1 MRLFLCEKPSQGKDI
16 GRILGATQRGEGCLN
31 ASGVTVTWCIG
42 HLVEAAAPE
51 VYDAALKRW
60 SLEQLPI
67 IPQQWRVEVKPKT
80 ATQFKV
86 VKALLAKATQ
96 LVIAT
101 DADREGELIAREI
114 IDLCGYRGPIERLW
128 LSALNDAS
136 IRTALAKLRPSAE
149 TLPMY
154 YSALARSRAD
164 WLVGMNLSRLFT
176 VLGRQAGYDGVL
188 SVGRVQTPTLKLVVD
203 RDREIAAFVSVPY
216 WAIDVSLSAGGQTF
230 TAQWVAPDASTD
242 DAGRCL
248 RQPVAQQAAQQIRA
262 AGSAQVVSVETER
275 VREGPP
281 LLFDLGTLQEVCS
294 KQLGLDVQE
303 TLEIAQALYE
313 THKATTYPRS
323 DSGYLPESMFAEVP
337 TVLDSLL
344 KTDPTL
350 AQIMGQLDRTQRS
363 RAWNDGKVTAHHG
376 IIPTLEPANLSAMSE
391 KERALYRL
399 IRAHYLAQF
408 LPHHEF
414 DRTVADL
421 SCGQQKLVAT
431 GKQVVARGW
440 RLVLAE
446 SEREGSAD
454 EDGDAP
460 VRTQV
465 LPALRDG
472 MACQVAG
479 ADIKALKTMP
489 PKPYTQGELVKAM
502 KGVAKLVDDPRL
514 KQKLKETTGI
524 GTEATRASTIT
535 GLLDRGY
542 LLRKGRAIR
551 ASDAAFTL
559 IDAVPAA
566 IADPGMTAIW
576 EQALDMIEA
585 GQMTLDTFI
594 AKQSAWVAQLVQE
607 HRGTTLSIALPP
619 SPPCPQCGTQ
629 MHQRA
634 GRNGAL
640 VHYAHLKDRNLP
652 KSAQLHTADGSCLW
666 LHEMGFPQ
674 SHVLPQNALDL
685 QYRGCALL
693 HAVPRNNDF
702 LGLCVGKVGAAVR
715 HKTVIG
721 IIEGH
726 FGIGL
731 GHDRVIV
738 HLG

>member
-31 ASGVTVTWCIG
+31 GSGVTVTWCIG

-350 AQIMGQLDRTQRS
+350 APIMGQLDRAQRS
-363 RAWNDGKVTAHHG
+363 RAWNDSKVTAHHG

-391 KERALYRL
+391 KEQAVYRL

-431 GKQVVARGW
+431 GKQVVVKGW
-440 RLVLAE
+440 LLVLAE
-446 SEREGSAD
+446 PEREGSAD

-460 VRTQV
+460 RSQV

-502 KGVAKLVDDPRL
+502 KGVARFVTDPRL
-514 KQKLKETTGI
+514 KQKLKDTTGI
-524 GTEATRASTIT
+524 GTEATRANIIS
-535 GLLDRGY
+535 GLIARGY
-542 LLRKGRAIR
+542 IVKKGRSIR

-566 IADPGMTAIW
+566 IADPGTTAVW

-585 GQMTLDTFI
+585 GQLTLDVFI
-594 AKQSAWVAQLVQE
+594 GKQAAWISQLIAQY
-607 HRGTTLSIALPP
+607 GSTSLSIKVPQGPA
-619 SPPCPQCGTQ
+619 CPQCGAPTR
-629 MHQRA
+629 QRTGKSGPFWSCSRYPDCKGTLPVETGTSKRGA
-634 GRNGAL
+634 SRPRKSGR
-640 VHYAHLKDRNLP
+640 K
-652 KSAQLHTADGSCLW
+652 GS
-666 LHEMGFPQ
+666 
-674 SHVLPQNALDL
+674 
-685 QYRGCALL
+685 
-693 HAVPRNNDF
+693 
-702 LGLCVGKVGAAVR
+702 
-715 HKTVIG
+715 
-721 IIEGH
+721 
-726 FGIGL
+726 
-731 GHDRVIV
+731 
-738 HLG
+738 

>member
-80 ATQFKV
+80 AMQFKV

-136 IRTALAKLRPSAE
+136 IRTALGKLRPSSD

-203 RDREIAAFVSVPY
+203 RDREIAAFKSVPF
-216 WAIDVSLSAGGQTF
+216 WGIDVSLSAEGQAF
-230 TAQWVAPDASTD
+230 AALWVAPDGCTD

-248 RQPVAQQAAQQIRA
+248 QQPVAQQAAQQIRA
-262 AGSAQVVSVETER
+262 AGSVQVVSIETER

-294 KQLGLDVQE
+294 RQLGLDVQE

-313 THKATTYPRS
+313 TYKATTYPRS

-337 TVLDSLL
+337 AVLDSLL
-344 KTDPTL
+344 KTDPSL
-350 AQIMGQLDRTQRS
+350 RPIMGQLDRSQRS

-376 IIPTLEPANLSAMSE
+376 IIPTLEPANLSALSE
-391 KERALYRL
+391 KELAVYRL

-414 DRTVADL
+414 DRTVAEF
-421 SCGQQKLVAT
+421 SCGQQMLAAT
-431 GKQVVARGW
+431 GKQVVIKGW
-440 RLVLAE
+440 RLVLVE
-446 SEREGSAD
+446 PQAD
-454 EDGDAP
+454 EDGDAAA
-460 VRTQV
+460 RSQV
-465 LPALRDG
+465 LPPLREG
-472 MACQVAG
+472 LACQVAEVE
-479 ADIKALKTMP
+479 IKALKTMP
-489 PKPYTQGELVKAM
+489 PKPYTQGELVKSM
-502 KGVAKLVDDPRL
+502 KGVARFVTDPRL
-514 KQKLKETTGI
+514 KQKLKDTTGI
-524 GTEATRASTIT
+524 GTEATRANIISVLIA
-535 GLLDRGY
+535 RGY
-542 LLRKGRAIR
+542 IVKKGRSIR

-566 IADPGMTAIW
+566 IADPGTTAVW
-576 EQALDMIEA
+576 EQALDMIEV
-585 GQMTLDTFI
+585 GQLTLDVFLSKQAAWISQLI
-594 AKQSAWVAQLVQE
+594 AQYGSMS
-607 HRGTTLSIALPP
+607 LSIKLPHGP
-619 SPPCPQCGTQ
+619 ACPQCGAPTR
-629 MHQRA
+629 QRT
-634 GRNGAL
+634 GKSGPFWSCSRYPDCNGT
-640 VHYAHLKDRNLP
+640 LP
-652 KSAQLHTADGSCLW
+652 VESGPPK
-666 LHEMGFPQ
+666 
-674 SHVLPQNALDL
+674 
-685 QYRGCALL
+685 RGAS
-693 HAVPRNNDF
+693 RSRSSSR
-702 LGLCVGKVGAAVR
+702 KGA
-715 HKTVIG
+715 
-721 IIEGH
+721 
-726 FGIGL
+726 
-731 GHDRVIV
+731 
-738 HLG
+738 

>member
-16 GRILGATQRGEGCLN
+16 GRNLGATQRGEGCLN
-31 ASGVTVTWCIG
+31 GSGVTITWCIG

-86 VKALLAKATQ
+86 VKALLAKATH

-136 IRTALAKLRPSAE
+136 IRTALSKLRPSSD

-203 RDREIAAFVSVPY
+203 RDREITAFVSLPY
-216 WAIDVSLSAGGQTF
+216 WAIDVSLSVGGQSF
-230 TAQWVAPDASTD
+230 TAQWVAPDACTD
-242 DAGRCL
+242 DTGRCL
-248 RQPVAQQAAQQIRA
+248 QQPVAQQAAQQIRA
-262 AGSAQVVSVETER
+262 AGSVQVVSVETER

-323 DSGYLPESMFAEVP
+323 DSGYLPESMLAEVP

-350 AQIMGQLDRTQRS
+350 GPIMGQLDRSQRS
-363 RAWNDGKVTAHHG
+363 RAWNDDKVTAHHG

-391 KERALYRL
+391 KERAVFRL

-414 DRTVADL
+414 DRTVAEL

-431 GKQVVARGW
+431 GKQVVVKGW
-440 RLVLAE
+440 RLVLDE
-446 SEREGSAD
+446 PEREGSAD
-454 EDGDAP
+454 KDADASA
-460 VRTQV
+460 RSQV
-465 LPALRDG
+465 LPALREA
-472 MACQVAG
+472 MACQIAG

-502 KGVAKLVDDPRL
+502 KGVARFVTDPRL
-514 KQKLKETTGI
+514 KQKLKDTTGI
-524 GTEATRASTIT
+524 GTEATRANIIS
-535 GLLDRGY
+535 GLIARGY
-542 LLRKGRAIR
+542 IVKKGRAIR

-566 IADPGMTAIW
+566 IADPGTTAVW

-585 GQMTLDTFI
+585 GQLTLDVFI
-594 AKQSAWVAQLVQE
+594 SKQAAWISQLIAQY
-607 HRGTTLSIALPP
+607 GSMSLSIKLAHGPA
-619 SPPCPQCGTQ
+619 CPQCGASTR
-629 MHQRA
+629 QRTGKSGPFWSCSRYPDCKGTLPVESGPPKRGA
-634 GRNGAL
+634 SRSRSSGRKGA
-640 VHYAHLKDRNLP
+640 
-652 KSAQLHTADGSCLW
+652 
-666 LHEMGFPQ
+666 
-674 SHVLPQNALDL
+674 
-685 QYRGCALL
+685 
-693 HAVPRNNDF
+693 
-702 LGLCVGKVGAAVR
+702 
-715 HKTVIG
+715 
-721 IIEGH
+721 
-726 FGIGL
+726 
-731 GHDRVIV
+731 
-738 HLG
+738 

>member
-31 ASGVTVTWCIG
+31 GSGVTITWCIG

-86 VKALLAKATQ
+86 VKALLAKATH

-136 IRTALAKLRPSAE
+136 IRTALGKLRPSSD

-176 VLGRQAGYDGVL
+176 LLGRQAGYDGVL

-203 RDREIAAFVSVPY
+203 RDREIAAFKSAPF
-216 WAIDVSLSAGGQTF
+216 WAIDVSLSTEGQAF
-230 TAQWVAPDASTD
+230 SAQWVAPDGCTD

-248 RQPVAQQAAQQIRA
+248 QQPVAQQAAQQIRA

-294 KQLGLDVQE
+294 RQLGLDVQE
-303 TLEIAQALYE
+303 TLQIAQALYE

-344 KTDPTL
+344 KTDPSL
-350 AQIMGQLDRTQRS
+350 RPIMGQLDRTQRS

-376 IIPTLEPANLSAMSE
+376 IIPTLEPANLSVMSE
-391 KERALYRL
+391 KERAVYRL

-414 DRTVADL
+414 DRTVAEL

-431 GKQVVARGW
+431 GKQVVVKGW
-440 RLVLAE
+440 RLVLDE
-446 SEREGSAD
+446 PEREGSAD
-454 EDGDAP
+454 EDADASA
-460 VRTQV
+460 RSQV
-465 LPALRDG
+465 LPALREA
-472 MACQVAG
+472 MACQIAG

-502 KGVAKLVDDPRL
+502 KGVARFVTDPRL
-514 KQKLKETTGI
+514 KQKLKDTTGI
-524 GTEATRASTIT
+524 GTEATRANIISGLIT
-535 GLLDRGY
+535 RGY
-542 LLRKGRAIR
+542 IVKKGRSIR

-566 IADPGMTAIW
+566 
-576 EQALDMIEA
+576 A
-585 GQMTLDTFI
+585 GQLTLDVFI
-594 AKQSAWVAQLVQE
+594 GKQAAWISQLIAQY
-607 HRGTTLSIALPP
+607 GSMSLSIKLAHGPA
-619 SPPCPQCGTQ
+619 CPQCGASTR
-629 MHQRA
+629 QRTGKSGPFWSCSRYPDCKGTLPVESGPPKRGA
-634 GRNGAL
+634 SRSRSSGRKGA
-640 VHYAHLKDRNLP
+640 
-652 KSAQLHTADGSCLW
+652 
-666 LHEMGFPQ
+666 
-674 SHVLPQNALDL
+674 
-685 QYRGCALL
+685 
-693 HAVPRNNDF
+693 
-702 LGLCVGKVGAAVR
+702 
-715 HKTVIG
+715 
-721 IIEGH
+721 
-726 FGIGL
+726 
-731 GHDRVIV
+731 
-738 HLG
+738 

>member
-350 AQIMGQLDRTQRS
+350 AQIMGQVDRTQRS

-502 KGVAKLVDDPRL
+502 KGVARFVTDPRL
-514 KQKLKETTGI
+514 KQKLKDTTGI
-524 GTEATRASTIT
+524 GTEATRANIIS
-535 GLLDRGY
+535 GLIARGY
-542 LLRKGRAIR
+542 IVKKGRSIR

-566 IADPGMTAIW
+566 IADPGTTAVW
-576 EQALDMIEA
+576 EQALDMIEG
-585 GQMTLDTFI
+585 GQLTLDVFI
-594 AKQSAWVAQLVQE
+594 GKQAAWISQLIAQY
-607 HRGTTLSIALPP
+607 GSTSLSIKVPQGPA
-619 SPPCPQCGTQ
+619 CPQCGAPTR
-629 MHQRA
+629 QRTGKSGPFWSCSRYPDCKGTLPVA
-634 GRNGAL
+634 TGTSRRGASRPRRTSGGGRKGA
-640 VHYAHLKDRNLP
+640 
-652 KSAQLHTADGSCLW
+652 
-666 LHEMGFPQ
+666 
-674 SHVLPQNALDL
+674 
-685 QYRGCALL
+685 
-693 HAVPRNNDF
+693 
-702 LGLCVGKVGAAVR
+702 
-715 HKTVIG
+715 
-721 IIEGH
+721 
-726 FGIGL
+726 
-731 GHDRVIV
+731 
-738 HLG
+738 

>member
-31 ASGVTVTWCIG
+31 GSGVTITWCIG

-86 VKALLAKATQ
+86 VKALLAKATH

-136 IRTALAKLRPSAE
+136 IRTALSKLRPSSD

-203 RDREIAAFVSVPY
+203 RDREIAAFKSVPF
-216 WAIDVSLSAGGQTF
+216 WAIDVSLSAEGQAF
-230 TAQWVAPDASTD
+230 SAQWVAPDGCTD

-248 RQPVAQQAAQQIRA
+248 QQPVAQQAAQQIRA

-294 KQLGLDVQE
+294 RQLGLDVQE
-303 TLEIAQALYE
+303 TLQIAQALYE

-337 TVLDSLL
+337 TVLDSLF
-344 KTDPTL
+344 KTDPSL
-350 AQIMGQLDRTQRS
+350 RPIMGQLDRSQRS

-376 IIPTLEPANLSAMSE
+376 IIPTLEPANLSALSE
-391 KERALYRL
+391 KELAVYRL

-408 LPHHEF
+408 LPYHEF
-414 DRTVADL
+414 DRTVAEF
-421 SCGQQKLVAT
+421 SCGRQTLVAT
-431 GKQVVARGW
+431 GKQVVIKGW

-446 SEREGSAD
+446 PQAD
-454 EDGDAP
+454 EDCVDAA
-460 VRTQV
+460 RSQV
-465 LPALRDG
+465 LPPLREG
-472 MACQVAG
+472 LACQVAE
-479 ADIKALKTMP
+479 AEIKALKTMP
-489 PKPYTQGELVKAM
+489 PKPYTQGELVKSM
-502 KGVAKLVDDPRL
+502 KGIARFVTDPRL
-514 KQKLKETTGI
+514 KQKLKDTTGI
-524 GTEATRASTIT
+524 GTEATRANIISVLIA
-535 GLLDRGY
+535 RGY
-542 LLRKGRAIR
+542 IVKKGRSIR

-566 IADPGMTAIW
+566 IADPGTTAVW

-585 GQMTLDTFI
+585 GQLTLDVFLSKQAAWISQLI
-594 AKQSAWVAQLVQE
+594 AQYGSMS
-607 HRGTTLSIALPP
+607 LSIKLPHGP
-619 SPPCPQCGTQ
+619 ACPQCGAATR
-629 MHQRA
+629 QRTGKSGPFWSCSRYPDCKGTLPVESGPPKRGA
-634 GRNGAL
+634 SRSRSSGRKGA
-640 VHYAHLKDRNLP
+640 
-652 KSAQLHTADGSCLW
+652 
-666 LHEMGFPQ
+666 
-674 SHVLPQNALDL
+674 
-685 QYRGCALL
+685 
-693 HAVPRNNDF
+693 
-702 LGLCVGKVGAAVR
+702 
-715 HKTVIG
+715 
-721 IIEGH
+721 
-726 FGIGL
+726 
-731 GHDRVIV
+731 
-738 HLG
+738 

>member
-16 GRILGATQRGEGCLN
+16 GRILGATRRGEGCLN
-31 ASGVTVTWCIG
+31 GSGVTITWCIG

-86 VKALLAKATQ
+86 VKALLAKATH

-136 IRTALAKLRPSAE
+136 IRTALGKLRPSSD

-203 RDREIAAFVSVPY
+203 RDREITAFVSLPY
-216 WAIDVSLSAGGQTF
+216 WAIDVSLSAEGQAF
-230 TAQWVAPDASTD
+230 SAQWVAPDACTD
-242 DAGRCL
+242 DTGRCL
-248 RQPVAQQAAQQIRA
+248 QQPVAQQAAQQIRA
-262 AGSAQVVSVETER
+262 AGSVQVVSVETER

-323 DSGYLPESMFAEVP
+323 DSGYLPESMLAEVP

-350 AQIMGQLDRTQRS
+350 GPIMGQLDRSQRS
-363 RAWNDGKVTAHHG
+363 RAWNDDKVTAHHG

-391 KERALYRL
+391 KERAVFRL

-408 LPHHEF
+408 LPNHEF
-414 DRTVADL
+414 DRTVAEL

-431 GKQVVARGW
+431 GKQVVVKGW
-440 RLVLAE
+440 RLVLDE
-446 SEREGSAD
+446 PEREGSAD
-454 EDGDAP
+454 KDADASA
-460 VRTQV
+460 RSQV
-465 LPALRDG
+465 LPALREA
-472 MACQVAG
+472 MACQIAG

-502 KGVAKLVDDPRL
+502 KGVARFVTDPRL
-514 KQKLKETTGI
+514 KQKLKDTTGI
-524 GTEATRASTIT
+524 GTEATRANIIS
-535 GLLDRGY
+535 GLIARGY
-542 LLRKGRAIR
+542 IVKKGRSIR

-566 IADPGMTAIW
+566 IADPGTTAVW

-585 GQMTLDTFI
+585 GQLTLDVFI
-594 AKQSAWVAQLVQE
+594 SKQAAWISQLIAQY
-607 HRGTTLSIALPP
+607 GSMSLSIKLAHGPA
-619 SPPCPQCGTQ
+619 CPQCGASTR
-629 MHQRA
+629 QRTGKSDPFWSCSRYPDCKGTLPVESGPPKRGA
-634 GRNGAL
+634 SRSRSSGRKGA
-640 VHYAHLKDRNLP
+640 
-652 KSAQLHTADGSCLW
+652 
-666 LHEMGFPQ
+666 
-674 SHVLPQNALDL
+674 
-685 QYRGCALL
+685 
-693 HAVPRNNDF
+693 
-702 LGLCVGKVGAAVR
+702 
-715 HKTVIG
+715 
-721 IIEGH
+721 
-726 FGIGL
+726 
-731 GHDRVIV
+731 
-738 HLG
+738 

>member
-31 ASGVTVTWCIG
+31 GSGVTVTWCIG

-67 IPQQWRVEVKPKT
+67 IPQQWRVEVKPQT

-86 VKALLAKATQ
+86 VKTLLAKATH

-114 IDLCGYRGPIERLW
+114 IDLCGYRGPIARLW

-248 RQPVAQQAAQQIRA
+248 QQPVAQQAAQQIRA

-350 AQIMGQLDRTQRS
+350 APIMGQLDRAQRS
-363 RAWNDGKVTAHHG
+363 RAWNDSKVTAHHG

-391 KERALYRL
+391 KEQAVYRL

-431 GKQVVARGW
+431 GKQVVVKGW
-440 RLVLAE
+440 LLVLAE
-446 SEREGSAD
+446 PEREGSAD

-460 VRTQV
+460 RSQV

-502 KGVAKLVDDPRL
+502 KGVARFVTDPRL
-514 KQKLKETTGI
+514 KQKLKDTTGI
-524 GTEATRASTIT
+524 GTEATRANIIS
-535 GLLDRGY
+535 GLIARGY
-542 LLRKGRAIR
+542 IVKKGRSIR
-551 ASDAAFTL
+551 ASDAALTL

-566 IADPGMTAIW
+566 IADPGTTAVW

-585 GQMTLDTFI
+585 GQLTLDVFI
-594 AKQSAWVAQLVQE
+594 GKQAAWISQLIAQY
-607 HRGTTLSIALPP
+607 GSTSLSIKVPQGPA
-619 SPPCPQCGTQ
+619 CPQCGAPTR
-629 MHQRA
+629 QRTGKSGPFWSCSRYPDCKGSLPVETGTSKRGA
-634 GRNGAL
+634 SRPRKSGR
-640 VHYAHLKDRNLP
+640 K
-652 KSAQLHTADGSCLW
+652 GS
-666 LHEMGFPQ
+666 
-674 SHVLPQNALDL
+674 
-685 QYRGCALL
+685 
-693 HAVPRNNDF
+693 
-702 LGLCVGKVGAAVR
+702 
-715 HKTVIG
+715 
-721 IIEGH
+721 
-726 FGIGL
+726 
-731 GHDRVIV
+731 
-738 HLG
+738 